1 METIFLQLHVL
12 MPLSFQ
18 LWFCFGLLL
27 LIALLMSA
35 ALYIRGPTRLWLI
48 YVSSLLSLILLL
60 SGLSMGVK
68 IYQAEKVGYAILL
81 EPSADAKNEPDGAKI
96 IFSAHEGTKF
106 LIRKSLEGWSL
117 VSLPN
122 GLSGWVENK
131 ALGKI

>member
-1 METIFLQLHVL
+1 MKIFQ
-12 MPLSFQ
+12 S
-18 LWFCFGLLL
+18 
-27 LIALLMSA
+27 
-35 ALYIRGPTRLWLI
+35 
-48 YVSSLLSLILLL
+48 
-60 SGLSMGVK
+60 
-68 IYQAEKVGYAILL
+68 EKVGYAILL